1 MPPESDSDSESDSE
15 SFHQPV
21 AALSQESDS
30 GRIIFGEDI
39 SESGSED
46 ISQSTN
52 NEISSE
58 EQSGTRNKLLR

>member
-39 SESGSED
+39 SESGSEE
-46 ISQSTN
+46 ISQST
-52 NEISSE
+52 EISSE
-58 EQSGTRNKLLR
+58 EQSGTRNKLLK